1 MEGPTE
7 SSSIASVR
15 GRKSRRRRRKEEE
28 GGGRR
33 RKEEERGEGGGRAR
47 CIRYAINENKERK
60 RKLKWNGTK

>member
-33 RKEEERGEGGGRAR
+33 RKEERVGVGPVVSVMQLM
-47 CIRYAINENKERK
+47 K
-60 RKLKWNGTK
+60 TKKGKGN